1 MNYEECRT
9 KAPVMN
15 VPLLFLPNGLQ
26 TTGVTTVYSLN
37 SHSNERAAP
46 ENRLN
51 TSWRNKPT
59 GVVGRKFLA
68 PCMPFLTSLQ
78 GKALY
83 PKRRPHEKDICVAS
97 PLFLP
102 SLRLYPKHPA

>member
-26 TTGVTTVYSLN
+26 TTDGTTAYSLN
-37 SHSNERAAP
+37 SHSSERAVP

-51 TSWRNKPT
+51 TKP
-59 GVVGRKFLA
+59 GVLGISAERAKTEEKQRIYLFHAASSLDKGLFLA
-68 PCMPFLTSLQ
+68 
-78 GKALY
+78 
-83 PKRRPHEKDICVAS
+83 KR
-97 PLFLP
+97 
-102 SLRLYPKHPA
+102 